1 MAKTIT
7 IALMDP
13 PYETETTTT
22 AFRIIDA
29 ALRKGHKVN
38 VFAYEGAVNLT
49 MAEQAPHPNPVK
61 GTSVEEEQ
69 HPTTKD
75 WAAALFRAYPGQ
87 LEWVNCGLCVDER
100 GAGNW
105 IEGPRRGGPKEF
117 AEWVEASDNTVVI
130 PAK

>member
-1 MAKTIT
+1 MAGTLT
-7 IALMDP
+7 LALMDP
-13 PYETETTTT
+13 PYESETTTT
-22 AFRIIDA
+22 AFRLADA
-29 ALRKGHKVN
+29 ALRKGHNVR

-75 WAAALFRAYPGQ
+75 WAAALFRAYPDR

-100 GAGNW
+100 GASNW
-105 IEGPRRGGPKEF
+105 IDGPRRGGPPDF
-117 AEWVEASDNTVVI
+117 AKMVDDSTTTVVI
-130 PAK
+130 ATR

>member
-1 MAKTIT
+1 MKTLT
-7 IALMDP
+7 LTLMDP

-22 AFRIIDA
+22 AFRLIDA
-29 ALRKGHKVN
+29 ALRKGHTVR

-49 MAEQAPHPNPVK
+49 MADQSPHPNPVK

-75 WAAALFRAYPGQ
+75 WVAALLRLGDGR

-105 IEGPRRGGPKEF
+105 IDGPRRGGPADF
-117 AEWVEASDNTVVI
+117 VAWVEDSDQTLVI
-130 PAK
+130 PAH